1 MAVTHSFAGGDCYAH
16 PVSDA
21 PAPAPAD
28 PVPEPPR
35 PGRPVGVHV
44 RGTRPLRFGSLFL
57 TLFGIAALVSQVRGT
72 NPLPLL
78 LLQLTVSALATT
90 AIVVGLRWRSR
101 DLRLWRDGKLT
112 EGTVQRRWTRKSRN
126 GSGWSD
132 RHYVE
137 YRYDVDGQT
146 HTAKREMQWRRDGDQ
161 VWVVYDPDTPG
172 YSMPQRM

>member
-1 MAVTHSFAGGDCYAH
+1 MAQSLDRTPDPDLATIPRGPGWYARA
-16 PVSDA
+16 VSD
-21 PAPAPAD
+21 APAPAD

-44 RGTRPLRFGSLFL
+44 RGTRPR
-57 TLFGIAALVSQVRGT
+57 
-72 NPLPLL
+72 
-78 LLQLTVSALATT
+78 
-90 AIVVGLRWRSR
+90 
-101 DLRLWRDGKLT
+101 
-112 EGTVQRRWTRKSRN
+112 
-126 GSGWSD
+126 D

-172 YSMPQRM
+172 FSLPQRM